1 MTDKTMTT
9 KTTTTK
15 TKPATPAKKGRP
27 VTLPADLDKRWQVRC
42 NSRQQ
47 LLWEALARLQN
58 LPDASTL
65 VRKVMADQIK
75 ELSPKQRE
83 ELEALADQLAAEA
96 ENEAAA

>member
-9 KTTTTK
+9 KQTNK

-83 ELEALADQLAAEA
+83 ELEAIADQLEA
-96 ENEAAA
+96 DAKKAAA